1 MAGRT
6 SASADGANGQLAGQ
20 HKGAT

>member
-6 SASADGANGQLAGQ
+6 SASDDGANGQHAGQ